1 MGGVHVE
8 VCSNTLFCVENCR
21 TDVTPFDDD
30 DKVDV
35 NDLLAIINNWG
46 PCPKPETL
54 DQDVQ
59 DCMDYATNELELV
72 FLAIQSGSE
81 RRESRLEA
89 VASFSID
96 ASAASSGHPPV

>member
-1 MGGVHVE
+1 ME

-59 DCMDYATNELELV
+59 DCMDYATEDLEHEPYTRPWL
-72 FLAIQSGSE
+72 
-81 RRESRLEA
+81 
-89 VASFSID
+89 D
-96 ASAASSGHPPV
+96 ADDECVKATCQIP

>member
-8 VCSNTLFCVENCR
+8 VCSKTLFCVENCR
-21 TDVTPFDDD
+21 TDVTPVDDD
-30 DKVDV
+30 DTVDV

-59 DCMDYATNELELV
+59 DCMDYATNELELEPYTRDW
-72 FLAIQSGSE
+72 LA
-81 RRESRLEA
+81 A
-89 VASFSID
+89 VDECVKNAYNL
-96 ASAASSGHPPV
+96 P